1 VSSVLVSPSRVGSS
15 RFSSPLAIALGLLL
29 PVLAVPALGRA
40 YADHLADGI
49 ALDLLATFAPMGDA
63 YATIA
68 GDQPR
73 DEEAILSETPAL
85 QAAVHQEQSEHRTA
99 AHVYRAPAVHGVR
112 ISAAQ
117 VLALAERRAMPQA
130 VPVKANA
137 YHPAG
142 LLLRGVSALGVG
154 VQDGDVLTEAAG
166 QKATTVATVIG
177 IVLAARA
184 RQSPE
189 ISGRFYRAGVQFLV
203 TVEQPYP
210 KNANPG

>member
-1 VSSVLVSPSRVGSS
+1 VADAYT
-15 RFSSPLAIALGLLL
+15 AIAGE
-29 PVLAVPALGRA
+29 
-40 YADHLADGI
+40 
-49 ALDLLATFAPMGDA
+49 
-63 YATIA
+63 
-68 GDQPR
+68 QPR
-73 DEEAILSETPAL
+73 EEEAILSETPAL
-85 QAAVHQEQSEHRTA
+85 QAAVHQEQGEHRVA
-99 AHVYRAPAVHGVR
+99 AHVYRAPVVHGVR

-142 LLLRGVSALGVG
+142 LLLRGVSALGIG

-166 QKATTVATVIG
+166 QKATSVATVIG

-189 ISGRFYRAGVQFLV
+189 ISGRFYRAGVPFLV

>member
-1 VSSVLVSPSRVGSS
+1 MSRVGSS
-15 RFSSPLAIALGLLL
+15 RFSSPLVIALGLLL

-49 ALDLLATFAPMGDA
+49 ALDLLSTFAPVGDA

-73 DEEAILSETPAL
+73 DEDAILSETPAL
-85 QAAVHQEQSEHRTA
+85 RATVHAEQNEHRAA
-99 AHVYRAPAVHGVR
+99 AHIYRAPAVHGIR

-130 VPVKANA
+130 VPVKANS

-166 QKATTVATVIG
+166 QKATSVATVIG

-189 ISGRFYRAGVQFLV
+189 ISGRFYRAGVPFLV

-210 KNANPG
+210 KNINPG

>member
-1 VSSVLVSPSRVGSS
+1 MA
-15 RFSSPLAIALGLLL
+15 LALLL
-29 PVLAVPALGRA
+29 PALAVPALGRA

-49 ALDLLATFAPMGDA
+49 VLALLATLAPVGDVYSA
-63 YATIA
+63 IA
-68 GDQPR
+68 SGQPR
-73 DEEAILSETPAL
+73 DEDAILSENPTL
-85 QAAVHQEQSEHRTA
+85 QAAVRQERNEQRAA
-99 AHVYRAPAVHGVR
+99 AHIYRAPAVHGIR

-142 LLLRGVSALGVG
+142 LLLRGVSALGIG

-166 QKATTVATVIG
+166 QKATSVATVIG

-189 ISGRFYRAGVQFLV
+189 ISGRFYRAGVPFQV

-210 KNANPG
+210 KSSNPG

>member
-1 VSSVLVSPSRVGSS
+1 MSRVGSS
-15 RFSSPLAIALGLLL
+15 RFASPLVIALALLA
-29 PVLAVPALGRA
+29 PVLAVPVLSRA
-40 YADHLADGI
+40 YADRLADGI
-49 ALDLLATFAPMGDA
+49 TLDLLATLAPVGDA
-63 YATIA
+63 YSALS
-68 GDQPR
+68 DEQPR
-73 DEEAILSETPAL
+73 DEEAILSETPSL
-85 QAAVHQEQSEHRTA
+85 QAAVHQEQNEHRAA
-99 AHVYRAPAVHGVR
+99 AHIYRAPVVHGIR

-166 QKATTVATVIG
+166 QKAASVATVIG